1 MGAQVSQ
8 YRCKRC
14 AWLNTWMH
22 YGTADNCAYRCTRCG
37 TPHTLPSG
45 DAIGPECMPLDRVA
59 SGADVRVSPWF
70 SGEYQPTRAGVYEVV
85 FTVSPLGVRLE
96 WRAGYW
102 RWGLMRVSL
111 RQLMKWRGYWPQ

>member
-1 MGAQVSQ
+1 MSQ

-45 DAIGPECMPLDRVA
+45 DAIGPECRGMDSSYEYVSRL
-59 SGADVRVSPWF
+59 SPWF
-70 SGEYQPTRAGVYEVV
+70 SAEYQPTCTGRYEVV
-85 FTVSPLGVRLE
+85 FTVSPRAVLLQ

-102 RWGLMRVSL
+102 WWALMRVSP
-111 RQLMKWRGYWPQ
+111 RQMMKWRGMWP